1 MTPLSER
8 YTDLSPEAET
18 ARRHRLIE
26 RIATDGI
33 RPREAF
39 PRSILEAAEELRRN
53 QREAA

>member
-26 RIATDGI
+26 RIAKDGI
-33 RPREAF
+33 RPGESF
-39 PRSILEAAEELRRN
+39 PPSILEAAYELRRTE
-53 QREAA
+53 RKAA